1 VRKLKFKEVFVPK
14 YRTYLVIILIIL
26 LAVCIKTPEITP
38 FAIIVYIG
46 VLYLTYR
53 KNLSQKE
60 KVIRYIDNL
69 IFKLNTDESIL
80 DFPIP
85 AAIITNQGDILWNNS
100 KLDNIFRGMNKE
112 KFLENLLKEIVD
124 SINENNPTIDKE
136 ISIHDKYYRLL
147 GNLVNLKTKEKKDPV
162 IMLYFIDK
170 TDYYRLYKIY
180 EDEKDCVGM
189 IVVDNYE
196 DLMQSM
202 IDTDRPQMMA
212 VVEKILREWF
222 SFTGGIFTRLDR
234 DRFFILFE
242 RKYLKT
248 FLDNKFEILD
258 TIKEVNFNNKI
269 PITLSIGITAE
280 SGTQYEK
287 YQNAISTIDI
297 ALGRGGDQV
306 VVKKDGKYE
315 FFGGKSKELEKRTRV
330 KSRIV
335 AQALEQLISE
345 SKNIVIMGHR
355 VMDVDCLGAAL
366 GIYRLAK
373 TLKRDAYILFNNYG
387 ITLEE
392 ILKKMAKD
400 KIYNDVLMETEN
412 ISAKMSQDTLLVV
425 VDTHKRDYVEAPELL
440 EKTSRI
446 VVIDHHRRSTDF
458 INEAILTFHEV
469 YASST
474 SELVTE
480 ILQYSDEN
488 LEITTTEAEC
498 LYAGIMTDTKNF
510 TYKTGVRT
518 FEAAAYLKKAG
529 VDIVEVKSL
538 FENDLDTYVLISD
551 IIRSAEIVSDD
562 IAIAICPTGMDNPLQ
577 ITAQA
582 ADELLTISGIET
594 SFVLTLMDTYVNI
607 SGRSTGKMNVQ
618 TILEKLGGGG
628 HMTMAG
634 AQIQN
639 VSIDVA
645 KDMLIKALEEEKSL
659 KE

>member
-1 VRKLKFKEVFVPK
+1 
-14 YRTYLVIILIIL
+14 
-26 LAVCIKTPEITP
+26 
-38 FAIIVYIG
+38 
-46 VLYLTYR
+46 
-53 KNLSQKE
+53 
-60 KVIRYIDNL
+60 
-69 IFKLNTDESIL
+69 
-80 DFPIP
+80 
-85 AAIITNQGDILWNNS
+85 
-100 KLDNIFRGMNKE
+100 
-112 KFLENLLKEIVD
+112 
-124 SINENNPTIDKE
+124 
-136 ISIHDKYYRLL
+136 
-147 GNLVNLKTKEKKDPV
+147 
-162 IMLYFIDK
+162 
-170 TDYYRLYKIY
+170 
-180 EDEKDCVGM
+180 M

>member
-1 VRKLKFKEVFVPK
+1 VRKLKFNEVFVPK
-14 YRTYLVIILIIL
+14 YRTYLTIIFLILFAI
-26 LAVCIKTPEITP
+26 CIKVPEITP
-38 FAIIVYIG
+38 VAVVLYIG

-53 KNLSQKE
+53 RNLSQKE
-60 KVIRYIDNL
+60 KVIKYIDSL
-69 IFKLNTDESIL
+69 IFKLNTDDSIL
-80 DFPIP
+80 DFPVP
-85 AAIITNQGDILWNNS
+85 AVIITNQGDILWNNS
-100 KLDNIFRGMNKE
+100 KLDNIFRGINKE
-112 KFLENLLKEIVD
+112 RFLENLLKEVVESMD
-124 SINENNPTIDKE
+124 ENNKTIDKE

-147 GNLVNLKTKEKKDPV
+147 GNLVNLKIRERKDPV
-162 IMLYFIDK
+162 IMLYFIDR
-170 TDYYRLYKIY
+170 TDYYRLYKVY

-242 RKYLKT
+242 RKHLKT

-258 TIKEVNFNNKI
+258 SIKEVNFNNKI
-269 PITLSIGITAE
+269 PITLSIGINAE
-280 SGTQYEK
+280 NDTQYQK
-287 YQNAISTIDI
+287 FQNAISTIDI
-297 ALGRGGDQV
+297 ALGRGGDQA

-335 AQALEQLISE
+335 AQALEQLINE
-345 SKNIVIMGHR
+345 SKNVVIMGHR
-355 VMDVDCLGAAL
+355 VMDVDSLGSSL

-373 TLKRDAYILFNNYG
+373 TLKKDANIVFNNYG

-400 KIYNDVLMETEN
+400 KIYNDVLLETDD
-412 ISAKMSQDTLLVV
+412 ISSKMSPETLLVV

-440 EKTSRI
+440 EKTSKI

-480 ILQYSDEN
+480 ILEYSDEN
-488 LEITTTEAEC
+488 LEITQTEAEC
-498 LYAGIMTDTKNF
+498 LYAGIITDTKNF
-510 TYKTGVRT
+510 SYKTGVRT
-518 FEAAAYLKKAG
+518 FEAAAYLKKTG
-529 VDIVEVKSL
+529 VDITEVKKL
-538 FENDLDTYVLISD
+538 FENDLDTYVSISD
-551 IIRSAEIVSDD
+551 IIRNAEIVYENV
-562 IAIAICPTGMDNPLQ
+562 AIAICPKGLENTLQ
-577 ITAQA
+577 IAAQA
-582 ADELLTISGIET
+582 ADELLTISEIET
-594 SFVLTLMDTYVNI
+594 SFVLTELEGYVNI
-607 SGRSTGKMNVQ
+607 SGRSNGKVNVQ

-634 AQIQN
+634 AQVQN
-639 VSIDVA
+639 VTIDKA
-645 KDMLIKALEEEKSL
+645 KEMLVKALEEEKNI